1 MNYSEIKHT
10 DIANGAGVRVSI
22 FVSGCRHHCAGC
34 FNEEAWDFKAGQF
47 FNDISLKAVLRLLEP
62 DYIDGLSILGGEPLE
77 PENQGGV
84 LRLLHGVRK
93 AYPTKDIW
101 MWTGF
106 TWAELTIIDTRARTD
121 MLPQILEN
129 VDVLVD
135 GRFVLEDRD
144 ITLRFR
150 GSPNQR
156 LIDVQ
161 QSLEAGHV
169 VDWQDD
175 PICRTRKWAR

>member
-1 MNYSEIKHT
+1 MNYSAIKHT
-10 DIANGAGVRVSI
+10 DIANGVGVRVSL
-22 FVSGCRHHCAGC
+22 FVSGCRHHCDGC
-34 FNEEAWDFKAGQF
+34 FNAETWPFDAGKLF
-47 FNDISLKAVLRLLEP
+47 DDTALSSIIRLLEP

-84 LRLLHGVRK
+84 WRVTTAVK
-93 AYPTKDIW
+93 SMYPEKDIW
-101 MWTGF
+101 LWTGF
-106 TWAELTIIDTRARTD
+106 TWDELTVLDSRARTN
-121 MLPQILEN
+121 ILHHVLGN

-156 LIDVQ
+156 IIDVQ

>member
-1 MNYSEIKHT
+1 MNYSTIKHT
-10 DIANGAGVRVSI
+10 DIANGVGVRVSL
-22 FVSGCRHHCAGC
+22 FVSGCRHHCGGC
-34 FNEEAWDFKAGQF
+34 FNAETWPFDAGRPF
-47 FNDISLKAVLRLLEP
+47 DGVTLADILRSLEP
-62 DYIDGLSILGGEPLE
+62 DHIDGLSILGGEPLE
-77 PENQGGV
+77 PENQRDV
-84 LRLLHGVRK
+84 MYVVDAVRRVFPDK
-93 AYPTKDIW
+93 SVW

-106 TWAELTIIDTRARTD
+106 TWDELTIIDSRARTS
-121 MLPQILEN
+121 MLPLILER

-135 GRFVLEDRD
+135 GRFILEDRD

-156 LIDVQ
+156 IIDVR
-161 QSLEAGHV
+161 QSLEAGRV

>member
-1 MNYSEIKHT
+1 MNYSAIKHT
-10 DIANGAGVRVSI
+10 DIANGVGVRVSI
-22 FVSGCRHHCAGC
+22 FVSGCRHHCTGC
-34 FNEEAWDFKAGQF
+34 FNSETWDFKSGQF
-47 FNDISLKAVLRLLEP
+47 FDDAALSSIIHLLEP

-77 PENQGGV
+77 PENQSGV
-84 LRLLHGVRK
+84 WRVTTAVK
-93 AYPTKDIW
+93 SMYPDKTIW

-106 TWAELTIIDTRARTD
+106 TWDELTALDSRARTN
-121 MLPQILEN
+121 ILHHVLDN

-156 LIDVQ
+156 IIDVQ